1 MEPTKCIAVIGV
13 FNCTDEDGFD
23 YEGASFHTLRL
34 FDCQSAANAYKAE
47 LERNYDYALM
57 EVKEISQK
65 SMFLS

>member
-1 MEPTKCIAVIGV
+1 MESTKCIAVIGG
-13 FNCTDEDGFD
+13 TD
-23 YEGASFHTLRL
+23 YEGQSMVTLRL

-65 SMFLS
+65 SMILS